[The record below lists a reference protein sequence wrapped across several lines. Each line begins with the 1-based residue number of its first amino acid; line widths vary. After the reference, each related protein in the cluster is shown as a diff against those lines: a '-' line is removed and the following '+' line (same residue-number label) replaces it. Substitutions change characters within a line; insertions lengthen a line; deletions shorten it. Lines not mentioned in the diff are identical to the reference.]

1 MVQFLPLFDVA
12 EDVGTVAKTFFEL
25 FGIPIL
31 IIVGV
36 ILASVLVNKILS
48 VLAAKVFFLYWPAV
62 AAYCVFAFFMTT
74 RGSGLSQ
81 IEDLWGT
88 ELLVKLLM
96 FYFIAW
102 YLLIPTIGGIE
113 STDSYAY
120 VYSWGDVDYGERVSY
135 LPGCFIK
142 AFLVLVIAF
151 AFAFL
156 DTIMYGYLHW
166 IPMVLELLWA
176 VVKFFTVIKKR

>member
-1 MVQFLPLFDVA
+1 MVQFLPLFDAA
-12 EDVGTVAKTFFEL
+12 EDIGTVAKGFFEV

-36 ILASVLVNKILS
+36 ILASVLVNKVLS
-48 VLAAKVFFLYWPAV
+48 VLAAKVFFLYWPAL
-62 AAYCVFAFFMTT
+62 ATYCVFAFFMTM

-81 IEDLWGT
+81 IEDLWGK
-88 ELLVKLLM
+88 ELFVKLLM

-113 STDSYAY
+113 STYSYAY
-120 VYSWGDVDYGERVSY
+120 VYSWGDVEYGERVSY

-142 AFLVLVIAF
+142 AFVVLALAAGF
-151 AFAFL
+151 ALF

-166 IPMVLELLWA
+166 IPMALELLWA
-176 VVKFFTVIKKR
+176 VAKFFTVIKKR